1 MDAKIVVEHG
11 DKKLCAI
18 HRICG
23 SGSKALVIM
32 AHGGPGGDKRGPLGL
47 FDILAEKLDT
57 QLRVSSLRF
66 DFLGYGESD
75 GTPLDLT
82 LRSRALELG
91 SVIAWAVERG
101 YNRLALV
108 AESLGASVALWAEC
122 PEIDVL
128 VFLWP
133 AIVLSDTDLKA
144 YFTPERQAE
153 LTEKGFILDGNI
165 PVCAEFVHECRE
177 SNLAPALDR
186 IRVPTLIVHGDADQC
201 VPVAQ
206 AQMAH
211 GRIRS
216 PKKLVIVAG
225 GGHSL
230 GRSAERALVLETV
243 TDWIGR
249 HLLDGREPHERK
261 PAL

>member
-1 MDAKIVVEHG
+1 MDARIVVEHG
-11 DKKLCAI
+11 GKKLCAI

-47 FDILAEKLDT
+47 FDTLAEKLDAG
-57 QLRVSSLRF
+57 LGLSSLRF
-66 DFLGYGESD
+66 DFLGSGESD

-91 SVIAWAVERG
+91 SIVAWAVERG
-101 YNRLALV
+101 YDRLVLV
-108 AESLGASVALWAEC
+108 AESLGASVALRAER

-133 AIVLSDTDLKA
+133 AIVLADTDLKA

-153 LTEKGFILDGNI
+153 LADRGFILDGNI
-165 PVCAEFVHECRE
+165 PVGAEFVRECRE
-177 SNLAPALDR
+177 TDFVPALDR

-206 AQMAH
+206 AKMAH
-211 GRIRS
+211 ERIRA

-230 GRSAERALVLETV
+230 GRSTERALVLETV
-243 TDWIGR
+243 TDWIR
-249 HLLDGREPHERK
+249 RYLLDGRELKSAP
-261 PAL
+261 